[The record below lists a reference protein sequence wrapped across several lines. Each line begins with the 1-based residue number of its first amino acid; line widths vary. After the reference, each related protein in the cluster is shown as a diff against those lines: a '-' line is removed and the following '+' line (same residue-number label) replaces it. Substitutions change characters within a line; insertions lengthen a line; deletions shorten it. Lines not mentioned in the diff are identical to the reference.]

1 MNKREK
7 VAYVDAYDS
16 DYETDNEYEN
26 VENNEINLAELKPG
40 PPYTCKLLR
49 PSNGKNPV
57 EPKNDKFVTKTY
69 TFDISKCDYIFD
81 LLVIDGQ
88 IIVPKGLKVPPIEQR
103 KKRGYCKYHN
113 YLGHKTYQYVL
124 FRDLVQKTINE
135 GRLKFGDKAK
145 PQMKLE
151 SDPLQVAET
160 SYVEPFEYLIVNAA
174 EAAPIMA
181 IPEEEYVKKVQE
193 VYPKAEDELVD
204 FLNRSKLHNT
214 EVMLCPRCSAVC
226 DEEALAS
233 LKHYIPYDDSKRK
246 WPTQKKIKK
255 AWPYQRPDWNKSLA
269 QNSNVFQRLGPR
281 NTFVPSNKALV
292 NQWMSGQYVTFN
304 KMVME
309 TGSSSNANSKAVT
322 FKPKNLGV
330 TCHVESSRG
339 CV

>member
-1 MNKREK
+1 
-7 VAYVDAYDS
+7 V
-16 DYETDNEYEN
+16 
-26 VENNEINLAELKPG
+26 AELKPG

-49 PSNGKNPV
+49 HSNGKNPV
-57 EPKNDKFVTKTY
+57 EPKNDKFFTKTY

-292 NQWMSGQYVTFN
+292 NQWVSGQYVTFN